1 MGKHSRRN
9 RNGAPV
15 ATPRTLPPEVHP
27 FYDSMFKPISLSS
40 DLRANDAVQTMLG
53 LVQEGWLTSWDLG
66 RKGTHISSHFIVKA
80 TGDIDTLTSPNPNDQ
95 DFVSLTEAHIQRA
108 LQLLREAHPP
118 RS

>member
-9 RNGAPV
+9 RNISAAV
-15 ATPRTLPPEVHP
+15 APRTLPPEVHP
-27 FYDSMFKPISLSS
+27 FYDSMFNPISLSS
-40 DLRANDAVQTMLG
+40 DLRANDAVESMQG

-66 RKGTHISSHFIVKA
+66 RKGTHISSQFIVKA

-108 LQLLREAHPP
+108 FQLLREAHPP